1 MILLPFFLQVYRVFG
16 LEIQFFTFI
25 FDTQENSYT
34 IFYPKGMM
42 IMIYTDTH
50 LHTSFSSDSD
60 TPMELMI
67 KKGLELGMKTLCF
80 TEHYDPC
87 YPDTPDKLDFLLDFE
102 NYKKTLFSLKEKYAS
117 QIEILYGLELGVQP
131 HLGRLLANFYEKY
144 GKDFD
149 FIINS
154 CHIVNNMDP
163 YYGTYFKE
171 LGATRGLMT
180 YFETVLSNL
189 KAFPH
194 YQSVGHLDYVCRYL
208 PESSQTFFY
217 DHFSDIL
224 DEILIEI
231 IERNRAL
238 EVNTAGLKYGLGWP
252 NPDISILRRYR
263 ELGGELITIGSD
275 AHKPEHMAWEFDK
288 VPDILHRAGFRHYVV
303 FKEKK
308 PVVYDI

>member
-1 MILLPFFLQVYRVFG
+1 
-16 LEIQFFTFI
+16 
-25 FDTQENSYT
+25 
-34 IFYPKGMM
+34 
-42 IMIYTDTH
+42 MIYTDTH
-50 LHTSFSSDSD
+50 LHSSFSSDSD

-67 KKGLELGMKTLCF
+67 KQGIRLGMKTLCF

-87 YPDTPDKLDFLLDFE
+87 YPDTPDGLDFLLDFE
-102 NYKKTLFSLKEKYAS
+102 NYKKTLFTLKEKYAS

-131 HLGRLLANFYEKY
+131 HLGRTLANFYKKY
-144 GKDFD
+144 GNDFD

-154 CHIVNNMDP
+154 CHIVNGMDP

-171 LGATRGLMT
+171 MGATRGLMN
-180 YFETVLSNL
+180 YFETILSNL
-189 KAFPH
+189 KVFPH

-217 DHFSDIL
+217 DHFADVL

-238 EVNTAGLKYGLGWP
+238 EVNTAGLKYGLDWP

-275 AHKPEHMAWEFDK
+275 AHQPEHMAWEFEK
-288 VPDILHRAGFRHYVV
+288 IPDILHRAGFRHYVV
-303 FKEKK
+303 FKGKK

>member
-102 NYKKTLFSLKEKYAS
+102 IIKKRKKYS
-117 QIEILYGLELGVQP
+117 ILE
-131 HLGRLLANFYEKY
+131 
-144 GKDFD
+144 
-149 FIINS
+149 
-154 CHIVNNMDP
+154 
-163 YYGTYFKE
+163 
-171 LGATRGLMT
+171 
-180 YFETVLSNL
+180 
-189 KAFPH
+189 H
-194 YQSVGHLDYVCRYL
+194 YQ
-208 PESSQTFFY
+208 
-217 DHFSDIL
+217 
-224 DEILIEI
+224 
-231 IERNRAL
+231 
-238 EVNTAGLKYGLGWP
+238 
-252 NPDISILRRYR
+252 
-263 ELGGELITIGSD
+263 
-275 AHKPEHMAWEFDK
+275 
-288 VPDILHRAGFRHYVV
+288 
-303 FKEKK
+303 
-308 PVVYDI
+308 

>member
-1 MILLPFFLQVYRVFG
+1 
-16 LEIQFFTFI
+16 
-25 FDTQENSYT
+25 
-34 IFYPKGMM
+34 
-42 IMIYTDTH
+42 
-50 LHTSFSSDSD
+50 
-60 TPMELMI
+60 
-67 KKGLELGMKTLCF
+67 
-80 TEHYDPC
+80 
-87 YPDTPDKLDFLLDFE
+87 
-102 NYKKTLFSLKEKYAS
+102 
-117 QIEILYGLELGVQP
+117 
-131 HLGRLLANFYEKY
+131 
-144 GKDFD
+144 
-149 FIINS
+149 
-154 CHIVNNMDP
+154 MDP

-238 EVNTAGLKYGLGWP
+238 EVNTAGLKYGLDWP

-275 AHKPEHMAWEFDK
+275 AHKP
-288 VPDILHRAGFRHYVV
+288 
-303 FKEKK
+303 
-308 PVVYDI
+308 

>member
-1 MILLPFFLQVYRVFG
+1 
-16 LEIQFFTFI
+16 
-25 FDTQENSYT
+25 
-34 IFYPKGMM
+34 
-42 IMIYTDTH
+42 MIYTDTH

-67 KKGLELGMKTLCF
+67 KKGIELGMKTLCF

-102 NYKKTLFSLKEKYAS
+102 NYKKTLFTLKEKYAS

-131 HLGRLLANFYEKY
+131 
-144 GKDFD
+144 
-149 FIINS
+149 
-154 CHIVNNMDP
+154 
-163 YYGTYFKE
+163 YFKE

-238 EVNTAGLKYGLGWP
+238 EVNTAGLKYGLDWP